1 MAINGANPATP
12 GLTFDAAGP
21 KYVTG
26 GAEGWEKGA
35 QKAWIMPGLEEQPG
49 RIAAVRQRGAAAAR

>member
-1 MAINGANPATP
+1 MAINGASPSTP
-12 GLTFDAAGP
+12 GLTFEAAGP

-26 GAEGWEKGA
+26 SVEGWEKGA

-49 RIAAVRQRGAAAAR
+49 RIAAVRKRGAETAH